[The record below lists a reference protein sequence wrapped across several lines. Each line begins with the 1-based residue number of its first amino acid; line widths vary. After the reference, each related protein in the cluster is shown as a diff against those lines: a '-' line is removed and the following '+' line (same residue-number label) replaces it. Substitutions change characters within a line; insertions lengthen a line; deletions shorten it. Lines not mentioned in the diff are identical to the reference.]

1 MRGVGVAGVGFTKV
15 KEHWDSSIQEIFAKA
30 ADKAL
35 ETAGNPNIQSLYLSN
50 MSGEL
55 YQKQLNMGVLMAE
68 AIGKAGIHATR
79 IEAASASGGVA
90 FHEAVKAV
98 ASGYSDYVLVG
109 GVEKMSDVLPNL
121 VNTSMVMPE
130 EQKYT
135 AYTGITKSGLSA
147 LLHRLYIDHYAS
159 AEEICMMAVRSHDNA
174 VGCKHAQ
181 YPFKMS
187 IERAMASPMEA
198 DPIHIMECAGIG
210 DGAAVIILCPSEYTE
225 IEVAASCISTD
236 YSSLS
241 NREDLLFFN
250 AVKTAANNAYKMA
263 GIKPDDIDLVEI
275 HDDYTINGVLSLESL
290 GLFEKGTG
298 AKNVTKGETKRNGKI
313 PTNTFGGLKARG
325 NPLGATGVYQIAEV
339 VTQLLNN
346 AGDLQVKDAK
356 IGMAQNMGGLASI
369 CAINILRRE
378 D

>member
-1 MRGVGVAGVGFTKV
+1 MRKVGIAGVGFIKV
-15 KEHWDSSIQEIFAKA
+15 KEYWDSSIQEIFARA

-35 ETAGNPNIQSLYLSN
+35 EAAGKTNIQSLYISN

-55 YQKQLNMGVLMAE
+55 YQKQLNMGTLMAE

-109 GVEKMSDVLPNL
+109 GVEKMSDVLPDL
-121 VNTSMVMPE
+121 VTTSMIMPE
-130 EQKYT
+130 EQEYT

-147 LLHRLYIDHYAS
+147 LLHRLYIDHFAS
-159 AEEICMMAVRSHDNA
+159 AEEVCMMAVRSHDNA

-198 DPIHIMECAGIG
+198 DPVHIMECAGIG
-210 DGAAVIILCPSEYTE
+210 DGAAAIILCPSDETE
-225 IEVAASCISTD
+225 IEVAASYVSTD
-236 YSSLS
+236 HSNLS
-241 NREDLLFFN
+241 NREDLLTFN

-263 GIKPDDIDLVEI
+263 GIKPDDIDFVEI

-290 GLFEKGTG
+290 GFFEKGTG
-298 AKNVTKGETKRNGKI
+298 AKNVSIGETKRNGKI

-339 VTQLLNN
+339 VTQLMNN
-346 AGDLQVKDAK
+346 AGDLQVKDAN
-356 IGMAQNMGGLASI
+356 IGMAQSMGGLGSI
-369 CAINILRRE
+369 CAINILRRV